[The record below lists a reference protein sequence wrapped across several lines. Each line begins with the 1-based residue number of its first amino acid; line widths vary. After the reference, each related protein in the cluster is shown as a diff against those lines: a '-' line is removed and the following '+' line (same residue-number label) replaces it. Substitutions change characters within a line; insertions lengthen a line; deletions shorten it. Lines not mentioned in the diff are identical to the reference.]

1 MLNEVESSAATPR
14 PPLIGTPRPRCAG
27 SRAKRMLDIV
37 LSAVLLIVFL
47 PLMLVIGLAVALSSS
62 GPVIFRQTRVGL
74 GERPFTMLKFRTMH
88 RHASERPV
96 DVAQADGRARIMVV
110 DPFLA
115 KPRHDPR
122 ITAVGRLLRKASL
135 DELPQLVNVLRGDMS
150 LVGPRPC
157 PGGEHM
163 RLSPEDRTKRVS
175 VKPGLTGLWQV
186 SGRSTITAEKAI
198 QLDLQYVDDWR
209 LRLDVSILL
218 RTLPAVLRTRHA
230 W

>member
-27 SRAKRMLDIV
+27 SSAKRMLDIV

-47 PLMLVIGLAVALSSS
+47 PLMLVIGLAVALSST
-62 GPVIFRQTRVGL
+62 GPVVFRQTRVGL

-88 RHASERPV
+88 HNTSVGLV
-96 DVAQADGRARIMVV
+96 DLLQADGHQLSLRT
-110 DPFLA
+110 

-122 ITAVGRLLRKASL
+122 ITSVGRFLRKGSL

-157 PGGEHM
+157 EHVEHTT
-163 RLSPEDRTKRVS
+163 LSPQDRVKRVS
-175 VKPGLTGLWQV
+175 VKPGMTGLWQV
-186 SGRSTITAEKAI
+186 SGRSTVTAEKAI
-198 QLDLQYVDDWR
+198 QLDLQYIDDWR
-209 LRLDVSILL
+209 LRLDLLILL